1 MNLNDYKEKSKKPWH
16 IIARELSDIM
26 ATFGCRDALY
36 LNRLNRLRA
45 GTTPTKEETRALL
58 ILTNNMVDS
67 FKN

>member
-16 IIARELSDIM
+16 HIARELSDIM
-26 ATFGCRDALY
+26 ATFGCRDTLY

-45 GTTPTKEETRALL
+45 GHQPTKEEVRALL

-67 FKN
+67 FR